1 MLHEA
6 HCHTFVS
13 RLRGITTGNSNHT
26 GRATRIVAATLLL
39 TGVMVAAYTVWAL
52 WFTALSADR
61 AQDELRRRWT
71 ATVGAPSAP
80 APIATPLPDDSTTNT
95 APTDQATTAAG
106 GSTAAGET
114 VY

>member
-1 MLHEA
+1 
-6 HCHTFVS
+6 
-13 RLRGITTGNSNHT
+13 
-26 GRATRIVAATLLL
+26 
-39 TGVMVAAYTVWAL
+39 MVAAYTVWAL
-52 WFTALSADR
+52 WLTALSADR